1 MTMKTHLKKTE
12 RKRIAAAISVW
23 ENEGG
28 APGHDSMH
36 HQYGRR
42 VEADRSRAI
51 YHVFTGIP
59 ARFGGDAMTG
69 LSRLDA
75 TSGMLRLNLRNAER
89 RRERIELS
97 SFRTLPK
104 PVEHGS

>member
-1 MTMKTHLKKTE
+1 MTKIRTIE
-12 RKRIAAAISVW
+12 NEQDRIAAAIGVW

-28 APGHDSMH
+28 AVGHGPMH

-42 VEADRSRAI
+42 IEADRSWTV

-75 TSGMLRLNLRNAER
+75 TSGMLRLNLRNTDR
-89 RRERIELS
+89 RRERIELAPRKTGAETVE
-97 SFRTLPK
+97 FR
-104 PVEHGS
+104 S